1 MVKIKL
7 WRIFCSLFVVIFCT
21 LLACRTQPNIPL
33 DKINVEAEYYDN
45 GLIGGVLDIKYQKRY
60 PTQESALFS
69 VYPNINSP
77 NLEKPLKIVSINCD
91 GKIADY
97 RFLDEQ
103 KTTLSVSLDNKK
115 TACSVK
121 IKFLLQLDN
130 KNERL
135 AFTDKTVSL
144 GNWLILPCAYIDKKF
159 VLPVN
164 ACVGDPFVTECADFN
179 VRLTVP
185 STFTVAASATPSSLD
200 VAGDKT
206 TYIYAQKKVRDFC
219 FVLSE
224 DYSVDRIVISNS
236 DKTLGVNDSA
246 TETQKAAYRSINYY
260 FYGDIDSQSVLKLA
274 KKALLYF
281 SKIYGEYPYESLS
294 ICHTPLNAGG
304 MEYPA
309 LCMVSDG
316 LSASD
321 YAHALVHEIAHQ
333 WWYAVVG
340 TNQIESPFI
349 DEGLAELSTALFFE
363 AHPDYGVSYDLLR
376 ERAKSA
382 VTKYGEVY
390 FALNKKPDLALNK
403 VLTDFK
409 GINDYVAICYK
420 QSFLAFDSAKNAIG
434 EKKLVKYL
442 SSIYYQYAYQIIT
455 AEKLFN
461 SLGGARPIMEGY
473 FNGV

>member
-1 MVKIKL
+1 
-7 WRIFCSLFVVIFCT
+7 
-21 LLACRTQPNIPL
+21 
-33 DKINVEAEYYDN
+33 
-45 GLIGGVLDIKYQKRY
+45 
-60 PTQESALFS
+60 
-69 VYPNINSP
+69 
-77 NLEKPLKIVSINCD
+77 
-91 GKIADY
+91 
-97 RFLDEQ
+97 
-103 KTTLSVSLDNKK
+103 
-115 TACSVK
+115 
-121 IKFLLQLDN
+121 
-130 KNERL
+130 
-135 AFTDKTVSL
+135 
-144 GNWLILPCAYIDKKF
+144 
-159 VLPVN
+159 
-164 ACVGDPFVTECADFN
+164 
-179 VRLTVP
+179 
-185 STFTVAASATPSSLD
+185 
-200 VAGDKT
+200 
-206 TYIYAQKKVRDFC
+206 
-219 FVLSE
+219 
-224 DYSVDRIVISNS
+224 
-236 DKTLGVNDSA
+236 
-246 TETQKAAYRSINYY
+246 
-260 FYGDIDSQSVLKLA
+260 
-274 KKALLYF
+274 
-281 SKIYGEYPYESLS
+281 
-294 ICHTPLNAGG
+294 

-349 DEGLAELSTALFFE
+349 DEGLAEFSTALFFE

-376 ERAKSA
+376 DKAKSA